1 MAKVTFTGIDGTM
14 ARLNALQQSLKDQV
28 IGKMVYDGADIVA
41 DAVRD
46 EIQKLPTSQHDGK
59 PWFGTSEHPARGPS
73 EDQKKGLLDS
83 LGISH
88 MRDDDGFLNVAI
100 GFDGYNHLKNRRWP
114 KGQPNQLVARA
125 VARGTSFMEAN
136 PFFKA
141 AVNKTRVKAK
151 NAMKKTAEQELKSI
165 WLEGVKRANANY
177 QNFLE
182 SNGKG

>member
-14 ARLNALQQSLKDQV
+14 ARLNALQQSLKDQI

-46 EIQKLPTSQHDGK
+46 EIQKLPTSQHEGK
-59 PWFGTSEHPARGPS
+59 PWFGTPGHPARGPS
-73 EDQKKGLLDS
+73 EEQKKGLLDS
-83 LGISH
+83 LGVSH

-100 GFDGYNHLKNRRWP
+100 GFDGYNHVTSKRWP
-114 KGQPNQLVARA
+114 RGEPNQMVARA

-141 AVNKTRVKAK
+141 AVNKTRSKAK
-151 NAMKKTAEQELKSI
+151 AAMKKTAETEIRKTWKSGI
-165 WLEGVKRANANY
+165 
-177 QNFLE
+177 
-182 SNGKG
+182 NGGNTRYVFIRK